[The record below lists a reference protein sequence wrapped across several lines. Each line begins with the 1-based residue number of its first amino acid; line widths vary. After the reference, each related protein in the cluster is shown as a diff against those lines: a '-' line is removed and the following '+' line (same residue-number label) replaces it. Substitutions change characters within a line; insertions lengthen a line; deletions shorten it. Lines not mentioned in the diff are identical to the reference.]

1 MMNTA
6 RVQRTRKVFPSSPR
20 NITLTVPPAEQLAF
34 YAGVGAMAIF
44 GIMEWPV
51 VAALVVG
58 HVLVNSQHNKV
69 LQSLGEAL
77 EEL

>member
-1 MMNTA
+1 MNKA
-6 RVQRTRKVFPSSPR
+6 RVQRTCKVSPSSPR
-20 NITLTVPPAEQLAF
+20 SVTLTVPPPEHLAF
-34 YAGVGAMAIF
+34 YAGVGAMAVF

-58 HVLVNSQHNKV
+58 HALVNSQHNKV

-77 EEL
+77 EEA

>member
-1 MMNTA
+1 MNHA
-6 RVQRTRKVFPSSPR
+6 RVQQTHKVSPSSP
-20 NITLTVPPAEQLAF
+20 TSVGLTPPAAEHLAF
-34 YAGVGAMAIF
+34 YAGLGAMAVF

-58 HVLVNSQHNKV
+58 HTLVNAQHNKI

-77 EEL
+77 EEA

>member
-1 MMNTA
+1 MNKA
-6 RVQRTRKVFPSSPR
+6 RVQRTCKVSASSPKSV
-20 NITLTVPPAEQLAF
+20 TLAVPAREQLAF
-34 YAGVGAMAIF
+34 YAGVGAMAVF

-58 HVLVNSQHNKV
+58 HALVNSQHNKV

-77 EEL
+77 EEA

>member
-1 MMNTA
+1 MNNV
-6 RVQRTRKVFPSSPR
+6 RPQRTCSVSPSSPR
-20 NITLTVPPAEQLAF
+20 SVGLTLRAPEHLVF
-34 YAGVGAMAIF
+34 YAGVGAMAVF

-58 HVLVNSQHNKV
+58 HTLVNAQHNKV

-77 EEL
+77 EEV

>member
-1 MMNTA
+1 MSKA
-6 RVQRTRKVFPSSPR
+6 KVRRACKVSPSSPR
-20 NITLTVPPAEQLAF
+20 SVCLTVPPPERLAF
-34 YAGVGAMAIF
+34 YAGIVAMAVF

-58 HVLVNSQHNKV
+58 HTLVNSQHNKV

-77 EEL
+77 EQA

>member
-1 MMNTA
+1 MNKA
-6 RVQRTRKVFPSSPR
+6 RVQRTCKVSLSSPWSASV
-20 NITLTVPPAEQLAF
+20 TLPAPEHLAF
-34 YAGVGAMAIF
+34 YAGVGAMAVF

-58 HVLVNSQHNKV
+58 HTLVNAQHNKI

-77 EEL
+77 EEA

>member
-1 MMNTA
+1 MKDA
-6 RVQRTRKVFPSSPR
+6 RVQPTSEVSPSLPWSVS
-20 NITLTVPPAEQLAF
+20 LTPQAPEHVAF
-34 YAGVGAMAIF
+34 YAGVAAMAVF

-58 HVLVNSQHNKV
+58 HTLVYAQHNKV

-77 EEL
+77 EEA

>member
-1 MMNTA
+1 MSQGM
-6 RVQRTRKVFPSSPR
+6 RKVSASSAWSVGL
-20 NITLTVPPAEQLAF
+20 TLPAPEHLAF
-34 YAGVGAMAIF
+34 YAGIGAMAVF

-58 HVLVNSQHNKV
+58 HTLVNAQHNKI

-77 EEL
+77 EEA

>member
-1 MMNTA
+1 MNQA
-6 RVQRTRKVFPSSPR
+6 RVQRMCKVSTPSPR
-20 NITLTVPPAEQLAF
+20 SVGLAVPSQEQLVF
-34 YAGVGAMAIF
+34 YAGVGAMAVF

-58 HVLVNSQHNKV
+58 HALVNSQHNKV

-77 EEL
+77 EEA

>member
-1 MMNTA
+1 MNKA
-6 RVQRTRKVFPSSPR
+6 RIQRTWKVSRSLPR
-20 NITLTVPPAEQLAF
+20 SVSLTLPAPEHLAF

-58 HVLVNSQHNKV
+58 HTLVYAQHNKI

-77 EEL
+77 EEA

>member
-1 MMNTA
+1 MNKT
-6 RVQRTRKVFPSSPR
+6 RVQRTHKVSPSSPR
-20 NITLTVPPAEQLAF
+20 SVSLTLPPPADLAF
-34 YAGVGAMAIF
+34 YAGVGAMAVF

-58 HVLVNSQHNKV
+58 HTLVNAQHNKV

-77 EEL
+77 EEA